1 MGILELGNALQLHR
15 LHTMPRDRRS
25 PSSEEEEED
34 EEELVYEVEKIV
46 QHKSET
52 DKKGRMS
59 WKFLV
64 RWKGYTSTDDTWEPR
79 TSLLPGAENVLDA
92 YITAKANKGIY
103 IGIDGEKKKA
113 RIPEQQSTS
122 SRRDSY
128 EPAPEPAAP
137 APKKKKSLPNDDDDD
152 YPASSSSTTDKRR
165 QSQAA
170 DREDSDFEAPI
181 PKKKK
186 SSLAAAPAPAP
197 LSASPEPPR
206 RESLA
211 SKPSSKPSSKTSSA
225 SRSTPSN
232 TTSNHS

>member
-113 RIPEQQSTS
+113 RIPEQSTS

-128 EPAPEPAAP
+128 EPAPEPAP
-137 APKKKKSLPNDDDDD
+137 APKKKKSLPNDDDGD
-152 YPASSSSTTDKRR
+152 YPASSSSTTNKRLR
-165 QSQAA
+165 SAN
-170 DREDSDFEAPI
+170 
-181 PKKKK
+181 PKEEEEQPPCC
-186 SSLAAAPAPAP
+186 SRPRPP
-197 LSASPEPPR
+197 LCLSRA
-206 RESLA
+206 
-211 SKPSSKPSSKTSSA
+211 TA
-225 SRSTPSN
+225 SRVSG
-232 TTSNHS
+232 